1 MYPLRMIFR
10 PRLSLLPTGHFTVQ
24 PSRSFANV
32 VVCKNAHQKLF
43 TPRHCLSQILT
54 SQSIRSFHLSPN
66 SLRVN
71 RGKDI
76 IEQAFSWKSLAFLL
90 IVGGSYI
97 YIIESV
103 KKEKEEMKAKEQ
115 NKIIGQAALGG
126 EWELTRLDGTKGGS
140 EDLRGNFGLIYFGF
154 THCPDICPE
163 EIEKAI
169 KVVDAIDE
177 NENLTKKLIP
187 VFITIDPERDTAAI
201 LKDYIAEF
209 SPKMVG
215 YVGSPEEVRE
225 ASRKFRVYYSKGP
238 EDEDGDYIVDHSII
252 MYLIGP
258 DGIFL
263 DYYGQNKTAKDMIQS
278 ISLKMGIEEKKEKK
292 KSGVLA
298 MFS

>member
-10 PRLSLLPTGHFTVQ
+10 AAPRLTIFSSGHFSPGSSLALVSKNFRQTLTVEP
-24 PSRSFANV
+24 PS
-32 VVCKNAHQKLF
+32 
-43 TPRHCLSQILT
+43 LSKIGF
-54 SQSIRSFHLSPN
+54 SQSKRSFHLSPIRH
-66 SLRVN
+66 RVKQS
-71 RGKDI
+71 KDI
-76 IEQAFSWKSLAFLL
+76 FEKAFSWKSFAFLV
-90 IVGGSYI
+90 IFGGGYI
-97 YIIESV
+97 YVIESV
-103 KKEKEEMKAKEQ
+103 KREKEAQSAKEQ

-126 EWELTRLDGTKGGS
+126 DWELTRLDGTKGGS

-177 NENLTKKLIP
+177 DEKISKRLIP

-209 SPKMVG
+209 SPKMIG
-215 YVGSPEEVRE
+215 YVGEPDQIRE

-263 DYYGQNKTAKDMIQS
+263 DYYGQNKTAKEMIDS
-278 ISLKMGIEEKKEKK
+278 ISLKMITSEIKDKK

>member
-1 MYPLRMIFR
+1 MIFR
-10 PRLSLLPTGHFTVQ
+10 SCPRLSSLYSGHLSVQ
-24 PSRSFANV
+24 PTRYFASLL
-32 VVCKNAHQKLF
+32 VCKNAQQKLS
-43 TPRHCLSQILT
+43 TERQCLSKILH

-66 SLRVN
+66 HFREQK
-71 RGKDI
+71 RTDI
-76 IEQAFSWKSLAFLL
+76 FLKAFSWKSFAFLV
-90 IVGGSYI
+90 IFGGCYL

-103 KKEKEEMKAKEQ
+103 KKEKEALAAKEQ
-115 NKIIGQAALGG
+115 NKIIGQASLGG
-126 EWELTRLDGTKGGS
+126 DWELTRLDGSKGGS

-177 NENLTKKLIP
+177 NEKLSQKLIP
-187 VFITIDPERDTAAI
+187 VFITIDPERDTVAV

-209 SPKMVG
+209 SPKMIG
-215 YVGSPEEVRE
+215 YVGSSEEIRA

-258 DGIFL
+258 DGMFL
-263 DYYGQNKTAKDMIQS
+263 DYYGQNKTAKEMIDS
-278 ISLKMGIEEKKEKK
+278 ISFKMLKSQIVERK
-292 KSGVLA
+292 KSGILG